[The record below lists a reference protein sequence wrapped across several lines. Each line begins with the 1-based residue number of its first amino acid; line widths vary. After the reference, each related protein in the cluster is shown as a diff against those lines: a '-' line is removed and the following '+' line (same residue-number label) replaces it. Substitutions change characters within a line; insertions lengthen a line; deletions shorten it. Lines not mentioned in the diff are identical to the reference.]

1 MTTQNTTQQRP
12 RVCLSREP
20 IAKLTKFGWIIV
32 SPEKETGVKNM
43 LFSKHPY
50 MIMKNFAV

>member
-1 MTTQNTTQQRP
+1 MTTQNKTQERP
-12 RVCLSREP
+12 RVRLPWEP

-50 MIMKNFAV
+50 MIMKNLAV

>member
-1 MTTQNTTQQRP
+1 MITQNKTQERP
-12 RVCLSREP
+12 RVRLPREP
-20 IAKLTKFGWIIV
+20 TAKLTKFGWIIV

-50 MIMKNFAV
+50 MIMKHFAV